1 MFQACLGLVLK
12 QPWKIYIAQAKLSIF
27 ICTKSHYFDL
37 LLQLGKLPGV
47 DVRVVAGGV
56 GRLVADQG
64 GRPPAHPSSADDHR
78 MSAIGQTNVTNVI
91 SYFLGQTI
99 KKNTAMLP

>member
-1 MFQACLGLVLK
+1 MLQACLGLVLK
-12 QPWKIYIAQAKLSIF
+12 QPWKIYIAQAKLAIF
-27 ICTKSHYFDL
+27 ICTKSYVDL

-78 MSAIGQTNVTNVI
+78 MSGIGQTNVINII